1 MYTSCDSVEGMNSD
15 DNFRVDKKIFS
26 YFCKSKVNQGSLEMH
41 LFFVVLFLM
50 FYYYFFWNFCIAAL
64 KIRIK

>member
-41 LFFVVLFLM
+41 FLFISILLLEFLLSS
-50 FYYYFFWNFCIAAL
+50 L
-64 KIRIK
+64 KIRAIEKR